1 MKILVI
7 QQKMI
12 GDVLASSTICN
23 TLKNEYP
30 NAQIDYLIYPFTN
43 PVVENNPNIDNIIL
57 FTDKAKNSKIELL
70 KFCFEIRK
78 SKYDIVIDA
87 YGKLESNMIVAFS
100 GAKTKIGFYKSYTN
114 LIYTD
119 TVKELSVPKT
129 NAGLALEN
137 RMLLL
142 NPFSLKKPLKN
153 KPEIFLKDSEIEN
166 GKQILIENK
175 IDFSKKIY
183 MIGVLGSGK
192 TKTYPSK
199 YMAELLDKIVLD
211 TNATLLFNYIPSQ
224 LKEAQEIFDLCK
236 PETQQNIKIAIV
248 PKTIR
253 EFLSITYHC
262 DALIGN
268 EGGAVNMA
276 KALNK
281 PTFTIFSTWIK
292 KEAWN
297 SFDDGIKNV
306 SVHLKDLKPELY
318 GTKTAKEMKG
328 QAMDL
333 YQTFTPDLIIPSLE
347 EYLKT
352 N

>member
-23 TLKNEYP
+23 SLKNEYP
-30 NAQIDYLIYPFTN
+30 TAQIDYLIYPFTC
-43 PVVENNPNIDNIIL
+43 PVVENNPNIDNLIL
-57 FTDKAKNSKIELL
+57 FTDEVQKSKTELL
-70 KFCFEIRK
+70 KFCFRIK
-78 SKYDIVIDA
+78 KTKYDVVVDA
-87 YGKLESNMIVAFS
+87 YGKLESNIITALS
-100 GAKTKIGFYKSYTN
+100 GAKTKIGFYKSYTH
-114 LIYTD
+114 LLYTD
-119 TVKELSVPKT
+119 TIKELSTPKT

-142 NPFSLKKPLKN
+142 QPFSLKKPLKI

-166 GKQILIENK
+166 GKQTLLQNQL
-175 IDFSKKIY
+175 DFSKKIY

-192 TKTYPSK
+192 TKTYPAK
-199 YMAELLDKIVLD
+199 YMAEILDKIVVD
-211 TNATLLFNYIPSQ
+211 TDATLLFNYIPSQ
-224 LKEAQEIFDLCK
+224 LKEAQEIFNLCR
-236 PETQQNIKIAIV
+236 PETQKNIKIDIV
-248 PKTIR
+248 PKSIR

-297 SFDDGIKNV
+297 SFDDGIKNM
-306 SVHLKDLKPELY
+306 SIHLKDLKPELY
-318 GTKTAKEMKG
+318 GEKSAKEMKN
-328 QAMDL
+328 QAMEL
-333 YQTFTPDLIIPSLE
+333 YQAFTPDIIIPCLE

>member
-12 GDVLASSTICN
+12 GDVLASSTICS

-43 PVVENNPNIDNIIL
+43 PVIENNPNIDNIIL
-57 FTDKAKNSKIELL
+57 FTDEVKNSKIGLFR
-70 KFCFEIRK
+70 FCLEIRK
-78 SKYDIVIDA
+78 SKYDIIVDA

-119 TVKELSVPKT
+119 TVKELSIPKT
-129 NAGLALEN
+129 DAGLALEN

-142 NPFSLKKPLKN
+142 QPFSLKKPLKS

-166 GKQILIENK
+166 GKKILIENE
-175 IDFSKKIY
+175 IDFSKKTY

-224 LKEAQEIFDLCK
+224 LQEAQEIFNLCQ
-236 PETQQNIKIAIV
+236 PSTQQNIKIAIV

-306 SVHLKDLKPELY
+306 SVHLKDFKPELY
-318 GTKTAKEMKG
+318 GTKTAKEMKD
-328 QAMDL
+328 QAIDL
-333 YQTFTPDLIIPSLE
+333 YQAFTPDLIIPSLE